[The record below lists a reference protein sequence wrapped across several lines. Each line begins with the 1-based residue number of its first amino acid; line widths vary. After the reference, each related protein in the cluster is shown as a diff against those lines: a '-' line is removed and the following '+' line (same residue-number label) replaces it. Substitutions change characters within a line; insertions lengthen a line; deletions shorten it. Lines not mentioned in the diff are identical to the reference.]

1 MLCLVIPLL
10 MKGVGGELLGRNDVI
25 KRGFRGFTTSQYR
38 WIIKDSVLNYKP
50 EICFISGGINDF
62 GAGIPLK
69 RTKLNY
75 KTLLETLVS
84 NGVEPIVQSTLYQE
98 NNPESKVLVDSL
110 NSYLIDYCRLNNIH
124 FLDINSKLSTEKG
137 LKPAYSRDGTHLKS
151 KAYVVWC
158 NDISKLLS
166 ENDY

>member
-1 MLCLVIPLL
+1 M
-10 MKGVGGELLGRNDVI
+10 GGELLGRNDVI